1 MRALGIHKDQI
12 YHIYNREVNRQNI
25 FSENSNWLFFLKL
38 MRNYFQPDEV
48 DLLAYCLM
56 PNHFH
61 FLIYIKCDDFG
72 SRIMMPFMVSFTR
85 SINHQEKRVGSLFQG
100 TYKAKL
106 IDNDES
112 LIHVSRYIHLNPF
125 RAGLVKNLENWKYSS
140 YPDYLGLRK
149 GKLPNK
155 NLILSFFPSS
165 DAYKLFVEEEQSIE
179 INKYI
184 FNE

>member
-1 MRALGIHKDQI
+1 
-12 YHIYNREVNRQNI
+12 
-25 FSENSNWLFFLKL
+25 
-38 MRNYFQPDEV
+38 
-48 DLLAYCLM
+48 
-56 PNHFH
+56 
-61 FLIYIKCDDFG
+61 
-72 SRIMMPFMVSFTR
+72 MPFMVSFTR

-125 RAGLVKNLENWKYSS
+125 KAGLVKNLENWKYSS
-140 YPDYLGLRK
+140 YPDYLGLRN

-165 DAYKLFVEEEQSIE
+165 DAYKLFVEEEQSFE